1 MAILI
6 NPSASVNSRY
16 DYQSKKRHQSK
27 YNAPDKEALKE
38 YFSKFK
44 EGTSFLASILYKTA
58 KAYNTS
64 NGKYSPISLTYSKDG
79 NITSSSK
86 IDLSLYK
93 TPVLSNDIFT
103 DSGIDEVTLTGYID
117 NPYKKIYITNIEDH
131 YPEALFRYLDKD
143 IIFSRVVT
151 TADEVVDYFQATI
164 SDRARRDN
172 LTGIKLIPIL
182 DDEDTIP
189 ITYVYG

>member
-6 NPSASVNSRY
+6 NPSASLNSRY
-16 DYQSKKRHQSK
+16 DYQSNKRNQSK

-44 EGTSFLASILYKTA
+44 DTTFLASILYKTA

-93 TPVLSNDIFT
+93 TPVLNKDIFT
-103 DSGIDEVTLTGYID
+103 DSDIDEVTLIGYID

-131 YPEALFRYLDKD
+131 YPEALFTYLDKD
-143 IIFSRVVT
+143 IIFSRVVST
-151 TADEVVDYFQATI
+151 PEEVIDYFNDTI
-164 SDRARRDN
+164 SDKSRRAN
-172 LTGIKLIPIL
+172 LTGIKLTPIL
-182 DDEDTIP
+182 DDEDIIP